1 MFFVSEIIHGQKA
14 KAVFGQKCSFTC
26 MTIHRSK
33 GKFHIAIFFLISK
46 AMKHNSHLC
55 CLFKKSFFTT

>member
-33 GKFHIAIFFLISK
+33 GKFHIAIFFL
-46 AMKHNSHLC
+46 N
-55 CLFKKSFFTT
+55 F